1 MFTMIKMVAA
11 LLVGALGACAL
22 AVAPPAQADD
32 IDYVMAL
39 DDAGVYYSSM
49 SDVIDTGKLVCRS
62 LRGGG
67 SGLDAASGFN
77 AAEARIV
84 VRAARS
90 NMCPDA

>member
-1 MFTMIKMVAA
+1 
-11 LLVGALGACAL
+11 
-22 AVAPPAQADD
+22 
-32 IDYVMAL
+32 
-39 DDAGVYYSSM
+39 M

-84 VRAARS
+84 VRAALEHVPGRVTAV
-90 NMCPDA
+90 MHTRR

>member
-39 DDAGVYYSSM
+39 DDTGVYYSSM
-49 SDVIDTGKLVCRS
+49 SDVIDPGKLV
-62 LRGGG
+62 
-67 SGLDAASGFN
+67 N

-84 VRAARS
+84 VRAALEHVPGRVTAV
-90 NMCPDA
+90 MHTRR